1 VLLLDEPSR
10 SLTERFHGGEVS
22 PDEKHPVLTRWA
34 RVARLGLAPDS
45 DGYPEGA
52 TGADLVTRR
61 DRIEDIFREQSALLD
76 QVAGKLASRDVV
88 ALLADPDGVI
98 LASRGGEDFRPTA
111 GKARLIEGARW
122 SETVRGTNA
131 IGTAVAEGKAVAV
144 VGRAHYELRIGDLFC
159 YATPVRDAFGDLV
172 AVLDVTGRMERH
184 DSAFATAVQSAGSEL
199 ERAMRARAF
208 ARTHPGGLP
217 VLERL
222 LERCRSP
229 ALLAEA
235 SGRVRIA
242 NDAAR
247 VVLNAGALN
256 EAHARGSIATSG
268 SLTCER
274 IFGTPFLQLVA
285 MAREG
290 DRGARFETRGMTFAL
305 ELDPLIG
312 PDGRALG
319 LVVYLDPVVDR
330 RRAQSPARALQVP
343 VAAHPAF
350 APLVGTDP
358 AFLQAKALAQRFAGT
373 ALPVLLLAETG
384 TGKELFA
391 RAVHGA
397 SARGQGPF
405 VALNCGAISAT
416 LLESELF
423 GHAPGAFTGATRKGS
438 EGKIGAAS
446 GGTLFLD
453 EIAEMPEALQAAVL
467 RVLDDGGYYR
477 VGEGR
482 SRRSDFRLVCATS
495 RDLPA
500 MVEKGTF
507 RRDLFYRIHGA
518 CVTIPALR
526 ERSDRSSLARALLAE
541 LQSAD
546 ERGAE
551 LAVLTE
557 DALLWIERHAWPGN
571 VRELKSALLHALA
584 LAGDGPIAREHF
596 PEPLLSDPG
605 VEPVDGQGRPAPGER
620 TKDEVVRA
628 EYAATL
634 RACSGNVTEAARR
647 LGVARSTLYRTLK
660 R

>member
-10 SLTERFHGGEVS
+10 SLTERFHGGQVS
-22 PDEKHPVLTRWA
+22 PDEQHPVLTRWA

-52 TGADLVTRR
+52 TGDDLVTRR
-61 DRIEDIFREQSALLD
+61 DRIEDLFREKNALLD
-76 QVAGKLASRDVV
+76 QVAGKLASSDVV

-98 LASRGGEDFRPTA
+98 LASRGGENFRPSA
-111 GKARLIEGARW
+111 GKARLVEGARW
-122 SETVRGTNA
+122 SETARGTNA

-144 VGRAHYELRIGDLFC
+144 VGRAHNELRIGDLFC
-159 YATPVRDAFGDLV
+159 YATPLRDAFGDLV
-172 AVLDVTGRMERH
+172 AVLDVTGRMEQH
-184 DSAFATAVQSAGSEL
+184 DSAFAAAVQSAGSEL
-199 ERAMRARAF
+199 ERAVRAQAF

-222 LERCRSP
+222 VERCRGP

-242 NDAAR
+242 NDAAQI
-247 VVLNAGALN
+247 VLNAGVVN
-256 EAHARGSIATSG
+256 GAHPPGAVARST

-274 IFGTPFLQLVA
+274 IFGMPFRQLAA

-290 DRGARFETRGMTFAL
+290 ARGVGFETRSMTFAL
-305 ELDPLIG
+305 ELDPVIG
-312 PDGRALG
+312 PDGRALA
-319 LVVYLDPVVDR
+319 LVVYLDPVVER
-330 RRAQSPARALQVP
+330 RGTQSSARALPVP
-343 VAAHPAF
+343 AVTHPAF
-350 APLVGTDP
+350 ATLVGTDP
-358 AFLQAKALAQRFAGT
+358 AFVQAKALAQRFAGT

-405 VALNCGAISAT
+405 VGLNCGAISET

-423 GHAPGAFTGATRKGS
+423 GHAPGAFTGAARTGS

-467 RVLDDGGYYR
+467 RVLDDGNYYR

-495 RDLPA
+495 GDLPA

-518 CVTIPALR
+518 CVTIPPLR
-526 ERSDRSSLARALLAE
+526 DRSDRLSLARALLAE
-541 LQSAD
+541 LQSAK

-551 LAVLTE
+551 GAVLTE
-557 DALLWIERHAWPGN
+557 DASLWIERHRWPGN

-584 LAGDGPIAREHF
+584 LAGGGPIAREHF
-596 PEPLLSDPG
+596 PEPLVSDS
-605 VEPVDGQGRPAPGER
+605 VLETDDGHRRPAPGER
-620 TKDEVVRA
+620 TKDEVLRA